1 MSVMEFNRIAGAILM
16 TLTVIKVAD
25 IAGAA
30 MGHVELLAKPAY
42 QVGAPPQAAAEAKA
56 EAGGKAAEA
65 AAKPAGIGPLLAAAS
80 TDRGKSVARKC
91 TICHDLSKGGK
102 AKLGPALWGVV
113 GSKKAEGSFR
123 FSDALKKLGGVWDYA
138 ALNAFLADPKA
149 LAPGTKMVFPGV
161 KDEKERAALIVF
173 LRSLSDNPAPLP

>member
-25 IAGAA
+25 IAGGA
-30 MGHVELLAKPAY
+30 MGHVEPLAKPAY
-42 QVGAPPQAAAEAKA
+42 VVGAPPPAEAKA
-56 EAGGKAAEA
+56 EGGEKAAEA
-65 AAKPAGIGPLLAAAS
+65 AAKPAEIGPLLAAAS
-80 TDRGKSVARKC
+80 ADKGKAVARKC
-91 TICHDLSKGGK
+91 QTCHDLSKGGK

-161 KDEKERAALIVF
+161 KDDKERAALIVF
-173 LRSLSDNPAPLP
+173 LRSLSDNPPPLP